1 MRGITADIEPIAVV
15 AADTAPAAWRL
26 PDRGMVGMM
35 SFIIAE
41 SAIFT
46 IFVVAYLF
54 YLGKSPTGPTP
65 RDVLEAPIFYTI
77 CLLSSSVTI
86 HLAAKHLERNQSKTF
101 LVFWLITIAL
111 GATFLFGT
119 ALEWRRLIDEH
130 GLTIST
136 NLFGTTYYSLVGL
149 HAFHV
154 TLGLIMLTIL
164 LLVSVAVGAR
174 TQAARIDVLALY
186 WHFVDVV
193 WIVVFTVVYIIG
205 R

>member
-1 MRGITADIEPIAVV
+1 MTA
-15 AADTAPAAWRL
+15 APALSIPVTPASDASPAWRL
-26 PDRGMVGMM
+26 PDRGKVGMM

-54 YLGKSPTGPTP
+54 YLGKSLTGPTP

-77 CLLSSSVTI
+77 CLLSSSLTI
-86 HLAAKHLERNQSKTF
+86 HLAGKRLARDERLTF
-101 LVFWLITIAL
+101 LMLWLLTLVL
-111 GATFLFGT
+111 GGLFMYGT
-119 ALEWRRLIDEH
+119 AQEWHRLIYEH

-154 TLGLIMLTIL
+154 TVGLVMLASVL
-164 LLVSVAVGAR
+164 LLGVAGRVGAA
-174 TQAARIDVLALY
+174 QSARVEVLSMY

-193 WIVVFTVVYIIG
+193 WVVVFTVVYIVG